1 MKNTKIILKDALPF
15 PLSETLEI
23 KENKIKQMV
32 VQKPPRFLEF
42 ENIYK
47 VKVSKFLGIRVLW
60 IYNKKNTV
68 FSALIHPK
76 KEPLQ
81 EFLSIYNEFKGE

>member
-1 MKNTKIILKDALPF
+1 MKNTKIILKDSLPF

-23 KENKIKQMV
+23 KENKIRQIV
-32 VQKPPRFLEF
+32 VQKPPRILEF
-42 ENIYK
+42 EKIYK
-47 VKVSKFLGIRVLW
+47 IKVSNFLGLRVLW

-76 KEPLQ
+76 KEPLEQ
-81 EFLSIYNEFKGE
+81 FLSIYNEFKGE